1 MAQSPLTGATERIY
15 NNAAL
20 PPPWQRGKTFLL
32 ANDPHTKKR
41 KLEAIRINVSKRET
55 NPPASQVITHN
66 RFAILE
72 TTEDAMDI
80 TEAVNTQHTQK
91 TPPPPP
97 IFIDDVIDI
106 QTMTKTIEKDIS
118 KDEYKL
124 KISNRV
130 KILPTNPDAYKK
142 LTKLL
147 KTLNANFHTYQ
158 LKQERPFRVVLR
170 NIHHSA
176 DLGELKFELLKY
188 GHGVTNISNIRHRI
202 TKNPL
207 SPFFIDIKQKEN
219 NKEIYNVNWLMNSIV
234 KFKPPLVKKEIVQ
247 CKRCQRYGHTQ
258 KYCNHNFR

>member
-1 MAQSPLTGATERIY
+1 MAQSSQTGSTELSY
-15 NNAAL
+15 NSAAL
-20 PPPWQRGKTFLL
+20 PLQWQRGQTSLF

-41 KLEAIRINVSKRET
+41 KLEAFKTNANKSQI
-55 NPPASQVITHN
+55 NPPASQVTTHN

-72 TTEDAMDI
+72 ATEDAMDI
-80 TEAVNTQHTQK
+80 TEAVNTQHTQN
-91 TPPPPP
+91 TPSPPP

-106 QTMTKTIEKDIS
+106 QIMTKTIEKEIS
-118 KDEYKL
+118 KEEYKL
-124 KISNRV
+124 KISNNRV
-130 KILPTNPDAYKK
+130 KILPTNPDTYRK

-207 SPFFIDIKQKEN
+207 SPFFIDIKKNE
-219 NKEIYNVNWLMNSIV
+219 
-234 KFKPPLVKKEIVQ
+234 
-247 CKRCQRYGHTQ
+247 
-258 KYCNHNFR
+258 

>member
-1 MAQSPLTGATERIY
+1 MAQSSQTGSTELSY
-15 NNAAL
+15 NSAAL
-20 PPPWQRGKTFLL
+20 PPPWQRGKTSLF

-41 KLEAIRINVSKRET
+41 KLEAIRINVSKRQT
-55 NPPASQVITHN
+55 NPPASQVTTHN

-130 KILPTNPDAYKK
+130 KILPTNPDA
-142 LTKLL
+142 
-147 KTLNANFHTYQ
+147 
-158 LKQERPFRVVLR
+158 
-170 NIHHSA
+170 
-176 DLGELKFELLKY
+176 
-188 GHGVTNISNIRHRI
+188 
-202 TKNPL
+202 
-207 SPFFIDIKQKEN
+207 
-219 NKEIYNVNWLMNSIV
+219 
-234 KFKPPLVKKEIVQ
+234 
-247 CKRCQRYGHTQ
+247 
-258 KYCNHNFR
+258 